1 MNYELMMNKCECYES
16 ISMMNEWMQWIMN
29 VVERMKNVRMNE
41 WMNEWMRWDEDWFE
55 FPAWEISSNFGRFH
69 WFSLERN
76 KPKVKQTDTLTEPL
90 MLAQLKTEQGRIHGH
105 PSRVPV
111 GRGSDR

>member
-1 MNYELMMNKCECYES
+1 
-16 ISMMNEWMQWIMN
+16 
-29 VVERMKNVRMNE
+29 MK
-41 WMNEWMRWDEDWFE
+41 
-55 FPAWEISSNFGRFH
+55 IGLNFLHEKFQVILVD
-69 WFSLERN
+69 FIDFLLERN

-105 PSRVPV
+105 PSRV

>member
-1 MNYELMMNKCECYES
+1 MNAMNYECCQTNEECE
-16 ISMMNEWMQWIMN
+16 
-29 VVERMKNVRMNE
+29 NE

-90 MLAQLKTEQGRIHGH
+90 MLAQLKT
-105 PSRVPV
+105 
-111 GRGSDR
+111 